1 MLQGVTYMKRL
12 MLLAALIT
20 LITSSLAE
28 ARIKVKGRGDKMN
41 FDPESIEATFKP
53 SFDLMT
59 KKCVKCH
66 TMERTVI
73 SIQTGRAPIT
83 GQPFNKQAVK
93 AYGIKMLRKPN
104 SDMNKQEIRDIVL
117 LLNHLLDEN
126 MK

>member
-1 MLQGVTYMKRL
+1 MKRIF
-12 MLLAALIT
+12 MLAALIT
-20 LITSSLAE
+20 LITASIAD

-41 FDPESIEATFKP
+41 FDPESIDANFRP
-53 SFDLMT
+53 AFDLMT

-73 SIQTGRAPIT
+73 SVQTGRAPIT

-117 LLNHLLDEN
+117 LLNNLLDEN
-126 MK
+126 AK